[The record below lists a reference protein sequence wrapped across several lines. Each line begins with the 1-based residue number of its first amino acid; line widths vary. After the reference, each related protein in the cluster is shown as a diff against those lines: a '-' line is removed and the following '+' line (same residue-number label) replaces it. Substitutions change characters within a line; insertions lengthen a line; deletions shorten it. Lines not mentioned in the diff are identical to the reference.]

1 MGFIGEGP
9 PQFRQSWKDYRRRQ
23 MWRRPKRPI
32 WNTPESTNMWPHLRS
47 RPEVIFVAKQV
58 KRVIGDLRKPR

>member
-23 MWRRPKRPI
+23 MWRRPERPI
-32 WNTPESTNMWPHLRS
+32 WNTPKTNMWPHLKPL
-47 RPEVIFVAKQV
+47 PEIVFVAGQLKKV
-58 KRVIGDLRKPR
+58 VEIFHKPH